1 MIDPSLKSKQ
11 CLRDPVCTLQFTGF
25 SHPFLL
31 KYSSRETVNLFKHVL
46 LSEAMR
52 LNMNKQNCPVL
63 FEKHLKFLPIL
74 VTARLTQHLS
84 VIISFFVKLQS
95 GSIRNMHNIR
105 LQLLSQMKT
114 WYNENALSMTRAV
127 TKD

>member
-1 MIDPSLKSKQ
+1 MINPSLKSKQ
-11 CLRDPVCTLQFTGF
+11 CLRDPVPYNLPV
-25 SHPFLL
+25 SIILFLL
-31 KYSSRETVNLFKHVL
+31 KYISWENLNLFKHVL

-52 LNMNKQNCPVL
+52 LNLNKPNCPVL

-74 VTARLTQHLS
+74 VTVRLTQYLS

-95 GSIRNMHNIR
+95 GSIRNKHNIR
-105 LQLLSQMKT
+105 LQHLSQMKA
-114 WYNENALSMTRAV
+114 WYNKNALSMTRAV